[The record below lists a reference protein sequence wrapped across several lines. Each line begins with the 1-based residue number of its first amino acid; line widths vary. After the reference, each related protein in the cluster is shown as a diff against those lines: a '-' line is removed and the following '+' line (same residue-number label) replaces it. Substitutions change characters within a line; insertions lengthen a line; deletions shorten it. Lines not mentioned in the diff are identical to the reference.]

1 MKVGPNPQTNN
12 FSSFGR
18 PESMKEAV
26 DKAQTK
32 KEEPKEQK
40 APMPPE
46 SERAPEKE
54 EKKPLDATL
63 RARAIF
69 DELGV
74 DFTSEDFQQ
83 LIFKGYIEKDIE
95 ITKVNGTPLM
105 ARIKTLTTR
114 EYEYADELMVDDVKN
129 VPMTDAVYGSR
140 RSILNISFAVTH
152 LQGRPL
158 AKPVLEE
165 KTNLVD
171 LKETALARREA
182 FREMH
187 TSMVNLLIE
196 KYTALTVAVSAVVR
210 DPTELEKN

>member
-32 KEEPKEQK
+32 KEEPKDQK

-74 DFTSEDFQQ
+74 DFTPEDFQQ
-83 LIFKGYIEKDIE
+83 LIFKGYVEKEVE
-95 ITKVNGTPLM
+95 ITKVNGSPFM

-152 LQGRPL
+152 LQGKAL
-158 AKPVLEE
+158 AKPVMDGSTL
-165 KTNLVD
+165 D